1 MTDED
6 FSAEAADPHCV
17 SPAESD
23 ALLASAPWKRLAVF
37 GDSAAEGLGQPVP
50 GYRTIPW
57 GERLRDSLARV
68 SPGLEYANFGRRGL
82 LSGQIREQQLERVL
96 EFAPDL
102 ACLVAGGNDAFAPR
116 FSPDEVEETIDGI
129 VSALRASGS
138 DVLLFG
144 LMDASAALPELRPGR
159 SRMIKLNAAVRAV
172 AERHDG
178 VFVDLWEHPARADAD
193 MYSDDK
199 IHNSMRGH
207 AAIAADTIR
216 ALSRRIGS

>member
-6 FSAEAADPHCV
+6 FSAEAADPHCIT
-17 SPAESD
+17 PAESD

-37 GDSAAEGLGQPVP
+37 GDSAAEGVGQPVP

-57 GERLRDSLARV
+57 GERLRDSLARTG
-68 SPGLEYANFGRRGL
+68 PGVAYANFGRRGRL
-82 LSGQIREQQLERVL
+82 AAQIREQQLERVV
-96 EFAPDL
+96 EFGPDL
-102 ACLVAGGNDAFAPR
+102 ACLVAGGNDAFAPK
-116 FSPDEVEETIDGI
+116 FDADEVGATIDAMVGT
-129 VSALRASGS
+129 LRGTGA

-159 SRMIKLNAAVRAV
+159 SRMIRLNAAVRAV
-172 AERHDG
+172 AERHG
-178 VFVDLWEHPARADAD
+178 AVFVDLWEHPARAEAD

-216 ALSRRIGS
+216 ALSRHIGS